1 MYHKV
6 IILGNLGR
14 DPEFRYTPLGT
25 PVATFTVAANRRWTG
40 DDGQRHEETIWF
52 RVSAFGR
59 LADVAYQYL
68 RKGMRVYV
76 EGRLTPDHKTG
87 CPRIFTRRDG
97 TVGTSFEVRADV
109 LRILQS
115 RPEIPAAPREE
126 EDIPD
131 PFPEDA
137 FKDLPG
143 PDEVIPF

>member
-6 IILGNLGR
+6 MILGHLGR
-14 DPEFRYTPLGT
+14 DPELRYTPQGT

-40 DDGQRHEETIWF
+40 DEGQRHEETIWF

-76 EGRLTPDHKTG
+76 EGRLTPDRNTG
-87 CPRIFTRRDG
+87 RPRIFTRRDG
-97 TVGTSFEVRADV
+97 SVGAAFEIRADV

-115 RPEIPAAPREE
+115 RTESLREE
-126 EDIPD
+126 KENIPD

-137 FKDLPG
+137 VADLPG
-143 PDEVIPF
+143 SDEEIPF